1 MKRIIQILVLLSLAL
16 TLVLNSTACNVL
28 GQPTTNDGTNTDEI
42 TSTSTPEETEST
54 PEESTPEETTP
65 EETTPEE
72 TTPDETTPDETTPE
86 VTTPEETT
94 PEECEHPNKTTTT
107 VNATCTEK
115 GSITIT
121 CDTCGET
128 VSTEEIAALGHAW
141 DNACDT
147 ECNNGCGETRE
158 IEHNYNSVVTDPTCT
173 DKGYTTYTCTV
184 CGDNYKEDGEAALGH
199 AWDNACDT
207 ECNNGC
213 GETREIEHNYNSV
226 VTDPTCTDKGYTTYT
241 CTVCGDS
248 YQEDGEAA
256 LGHAWDNACDTEC
269 NNGCGETREIVP
281 KSVGNSTTTAEDMT
295 SDRQIER
302 TLHMLSESVAERL
315 RKHTL
320 KGTVVQITV
329 RDRDLS
335 IYEKQKIIYK
345 PTDDAKVIYA
355 AARDLFKESYDW
367 EKGVRSIG
375 VRCTKLVRAD
385 SGEQLSIFNEVKASE
400 RDDRLNKAIDDI
412 NRRYGSSVIKSA
424 AEAEVFTK
432 QNKAANIVTDP
443 FHPED
448 VF

>member
-1 MKRIIQILVLLSLAL
+1 MKRIIFHIDQNCYFASVEMISRPELRNVPMAVAGDASVRHGIILAKNEPAKKYGIKTAEAIWQAKAKCPELVLVDAHHKKYEFYSKKIRAMYSEYTDKVEPFGLDECWLDMTGIVSDYAEAEETALEIRNRVKEEFKLTCSVGISFNKVFAKLGSDYKKPDATTVFSDENWKEKIWPLPVADLLFVGRHTAEKLLKINVKTIGDLA
-16 TLVLNSTACNVL
+16 
-28 GQPTTNDGTNTDEI
+28 NTDGEFI
-42 TSTSTPEETEST
+42 SRYLGKAGEMLWEYANGLDDAPVAES
-54 PEESTPEETTP
+54 
-65 EETTPEE
+65 
-72 TTPDETTPDETTPE
+72 
-86 VTTPEETT
+86 
-94 PEECEHPNKTTTT
+94 
-107 VNATCTEK
+107 
-115 GSITIT
+115 
-121 CDTCGET
+121 
-128 VSTEEIAALGHAW
+128 
-141 DNACDT
+141 
-147 ECNNGCGETRE
+147 
-158 IEHNYNSVVTDPTCT
+158 
-173 DKGYTTYTCTV
+173 GY
-184 CGDNYKEDGEAALGH
+184 K
-199 AWDNACDT
+199 
-207 ECNNGC
+207 
-213 GETREIEHNYNSV
+213 RI
-226 VTDPTCTDKGYTTYT
+226 
-241 CTVCGDS
+241 
-248 YQEDGEAA
+248 
-256 LGHAWDNACDTEC
+256 
-269 NNGCGETREIVP
+269 P

-302 TLHMLSESVAERL
+302 TLHMLSERVAERL

-367 EKGVRSIG
+367 KKGVRSIG